1 MRDCSR
7 RSSSEAAGLLVLASL
22 LTLAC
27 ESPPADSGDGA
38 PAGTEAEAATD
49 AAAGDAAATDTT
61 DTQQADTTEQ
71 EAPDPEAAIIRL
83 DPNDPNL
90 EVWRDRDISD
100 DPPREPGPIRVGS
113 VLSFF
118 GLPVAR
124 TIEDLVAGEVEVAF
138 MGAPVDMGVG
148 FRGAGE
154 GPTALRAMRRSTGSM
169 ETMVSWRRELT
180 AVDYGNAPIDN
191 LSTERSMEPIRRMV
205 REIAET
211 GAIPVI
217 IGGDHS
223 IEFANVAGLA
233 DVYGK
238 ENVGVIHFDAHYD
251 AGGTRS
257 GHLISHAQPVRRL
270 VDDGH
275 ILGRNFIQVGLRG
288 SWPGPEGFE
297 WMRENEF
304 RYHTMAEIDRD
315 GWATVMQRVLD
326 EANDGPEYLHISFDI
341 DVMDPAYT
349 SGTGTPVPG
358 GLTPREV
365 FPIVRGL
372 CSENNV
378 VGFDLVEL
386 NPLVDP
392 GYTTALNAKQVV
404 DECLTGVALRKLGLG
419 SRDYLSPLTR
429 RDARR

>member
-1 MRDCSR
+1 MRDPALLSR
-7 RSSSEAAGLLVLASL
+7 LRDARLLAIVGALA
-22 LTLAC
+22 LAC
-27 ESPPADSGDGA
+27 ETPPADSAEG
-38 PAGTEAEAATD
+38 AEAGE
-49 AAAGDAAATDTT
+49 AAAAADAVEAAAT
-61 DTQQADTTEQ
+61 ADTPEDAQQDSAQ

-90 EVWRDRDISD
+90 EVWRDRDISG

-118 GLPVAR
+118 GLPIAR
-124 TIEDLVAGEVEVAF
+124 TTEDLVAGEVEVAF

-169 ETMVSWRRELT
+169 ETMISWRRELT

-315 GWATVMQRVLD
+315 GWTTVMQRVLD

-365 FPIVRGL
+365 FPILRGL
-372 CSENNV
+372 CSENNL

-392 GYTTALNAKQVV
+392 GYTTTLNAKQVV

-419 SRDYLSPLTR
+419 GRDYLSPLTR